1 MSTNRF
7 LILACA
13 AAFTVGWM
21 ALAAHFDQER
31 AEGDTRHEKFTR
43 AAQAAC
49 GLNASWDVLGDG
61 WVQCRTHRG
70 MKTHTAQ
77 VQP

>member
-1 MSTNRF
+1 MKSIFN
-7 LILACA
+7 LMIA
-13 AAFTVGWM
+13 ATFIAGWLT
-21 ALAAHFDQER
+21 LAAHFDQER

-49 GLNASWDVLGDG
+49 GLNASWDDLGEG
-61 WVQCRTHRG
+61 LVQCRTHRG
-70 MKTHTAQ
+70 MKTHISR